1 MLSKIWSYLVASIIL
16 LLIIGIGLQY
26 YVSKPIKSK
35 ELICHKNRLLH
46 KIDDDESVYVKI
58 KGISCEFDKGMI
70 IIEEQS

>member
-58 KGISCEFDKGMI
+58 KNISCEFDKGMI

>member
-58 KGISCEFDKGMI
+58 KGISCEFEKGML

>member
-58 KGISCEFDKGMI
+58 KGISCEFEKGMI

>member
-58 KGISCEFDKGMI
+58 KGISCEFEKGML
-70 IIEEQS
+70 IIEEQL

>member
-58 KGISCEFDKGMI
+58 KKISCEFDKGMI

>member
-26 YVSKPIKSK
+26 YISKPIKLK

-58 KGISCEFDKGMI
+58 KGISCEFEKGML
-70 IIEEQS
+70 IIEEQL